1 MKLILISILSLGT
14 FSSFAGLIPQSFSAR
29 YENSWQS
36 AIGGTKKQEGT
47 LDYKYPSNVRLD
59 VKSEP
64 KLTLVTNKTTTWYY
78 QPAFNPK
85 EESQV
90 SIQKSSSHPVIKFL
104 DSMKDGFENSKYFSS
119 KANANDMTLTFN
131 EAGKK
136 EFSFQEVVLHAN
148 KAFKDVT
155 LKDIE
160 SIDLKDANG
169 KVQKLRFLEL
179 KEGATFPSSHF
190 IFNIPPKTK
199 VIKG

>member
-1 MKLILISILSLGT
+1 MKFILIFLVYSLSA
-14 FSSFAGLIPQSFSAR
+14 SAGLIPQSFSAR

-64 KLTLVTNKTTTWYY
+64 KTTLVTNKNTTWYY

-104 DSMKDGFENSKYFSS
+104 DSMKDGLENSKFFTS
-119 KANANDMTLTFN
+119 KITGNDMTLTFN

-136 EFSFQEVVLHAN
+136 EFSFQEVILHAN
-148 KAFKDVT
+148 KAFKDIT
-155 LKDIE
+155 LKDID
-160 SIDLKDANG
+160 SIEMKDANG
-169 KVQKLRFLEL
+169 KLQKLRFLEL
-179 KEGATFPSSHF
+179 KEGVSFPASHF
-190 IFNIPPKTK
+190 VFEIPPKTK
-199 VIKG
+199 QIKN

>member
-1 MKLILISILSLGT
+1 MKHLLFLIVSL
-14 FSSFAGLIPQSFSAR
+14 SSFAASAGLIPQSFSAR

-47 LDYKYPSNVRLD
+47 LDYKYPSNVRLK

-119 KANANDMTLTFN
+119 KVNANDMTLTFN

-136 EFSFQEVVLHAN
+136 EFNFQEVVLHAT
-148 KAFKDVT
+148 KPFKDVT

-160 SIDLKDANG
+160 SIDLKDGNG
-169 KVQKLRFLEL
+169 KLQKLRFLEL
-179 KEGATFPSSHF
+179 KEGTSFPASHF
-190 IFNIPPKTK
+190 IFTIPPKTK